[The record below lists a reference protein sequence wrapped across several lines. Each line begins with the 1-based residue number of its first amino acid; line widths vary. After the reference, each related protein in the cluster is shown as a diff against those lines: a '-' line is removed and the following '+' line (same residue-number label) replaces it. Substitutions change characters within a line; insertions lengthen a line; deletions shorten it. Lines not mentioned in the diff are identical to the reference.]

1 MKSVIQATIATFA
14 ALAVS
19 QAEAKSIHN
28 SCLTMSD
35 AVAGVEEGTFM
46 TNED

>member
-1 MKSVIQATIATFA
+1 MKTIIQATFTTLA
-14 ALAVS
+14 AIVAI

-35 AVAGVEEGTFM
+35 AVAGIEEGDFM
-46 TNED
+46 TNEE

>member
-1 MKSVIQATIATFA
+1 MKSIIQATIATLA
-14 ALAVS
+14 ALAANK
-19 QAEAKSIHN
+19 AEAKSIHN

-35 AVAGVEEGTFM
+35 AVAGIEEGTFM